1 MSHFTGKV
9 YDLTQENFQ
18 KVIAEL
24 EEAKESEEAKARED
38 DREFLAEKL
47 ESSYAKIEAADAR
60 IRELFSALSELIF
73 TVRDY
78 GDVEGS
84 FVMLMAAEKADETI
98 RGKK

>member
-24 EEAKESEEAKARED
+24 EEAKARED

-47 ESSYAKIEAADAR
+47 ESSYEKIEAAEAR
-60 IRELFSALSELIF
+60 SRELFSALSELIF
-73 TVRDY
+73 TVRSY